1 MLNLREEVNRGN
13 REEGDNE
20 RRSTDIEFTVFNG
33 SMRYQGTVGGEGTV
47 MGEGSR
53 EEGTRGERSSMWE
66 EITDDPSSAQRISKG
81 KEVLRDE
88 GPPESEETSGGERF
102 SIDIGISRDEYL
114 RREALLEGLD
124 TARGEGSSRGPGTL
138 SAL

>member
-13 REEGDNE
+13 REEAENE
-20 RRSTDIEFTVFNG
+20 RRSTDIEFTVFNE
-33 SMRYQGTVGGEGTV
+33 STRYQGTTGGEGTV

-53 EEGTRGERSSMWE
+53 EGTRGERASMGE
-66 EITDDPSSAQRISKG
+66 EFTDDPPSAQRISKG
-81 KEVLRDE
+81 KEVMRDE
-88 GPPESEETSGGERF
+88 GPPEGEETSWGEEI

-114 RREALLEGLD
+114 RRMELFEGLD
-124 TARGEGSSRGPGTL
+124 TARREGSSRGPGTL